1 MKKQRTHGPFNLIL
15 ADPPW
20 KFRDKCNSGKRG
32 ASHKYPVMKLADLKA
47 LPVPTLAAENCLLAM
62 WWVSAMPK
70 EAIELA
76 ESWGFKVKLM
86 LGFNWEKLTKTG
98 KRSFLMGHYTR
109 GGSEGCLFAVKGSP
123 KIVNHSVRQV
133 IIAKQ
138 RAHSQK
144 PDETRER
151 LVQMMGDVPR
161 AELFAREKVPGWKSW
176 GNEIESDFEIWDWT
190 IEKP

>member
-1 MKKQRTHGPFNLIL
+1 MNNEMKKYSLIY

-20 KFRDKCNSGKRG
+20 SFRDKCNSGKRG
-32 ASHKYPVMKLADLKA
+32 ASHKYPVMKLADLRA

-76 ESWGFKVKLM
+76 EAWGFKVKLM
-86 LGFNWEKLTKTG
+86 LGFNWEKLTKKG
-98 KRSFLMGHYTR
+98 KRAFLMGHYTR
-109 GGSEGCLFAVKGSP
+109 GGSEACLFAVKGSP

-138 RAHSQK
+138 RKHSQK

-151 LVQMMGDVPR
+151 LVQMLGDVPR
-161 AELFAREKVPGWKSW
+161 LEMFARETTTGWDVF
-176 GNEIESDFEIWDWT
+176 GNQVEGSIQLPT
-190 IEKP
+190 